1 MDSCSQKT
9 KRSVKVCQFF
19 EKIIYFL
26 KKMKI
31 SHQKF
36 PVVTKNAIL
45 AFGNSGEKFFRQKS
59 KHFLLGFRNQ
69 TNHYFSSQKNEVVR
83 KKQSGFLE
91 YHFDEGSESFFI
103 RSPKSMYSTLGISF
117 EKTLKKLKTSP
128 GRFQCDFDNPDK
140 RIQSKKRFL
149 FNIRNYWNNHFFS
162 QKYLNF
168 TVKIF
173 WTRIM
178 PFWQAWIDFL
188 PKNTEKVWFVLRK
201 QTME

>member
-9 KRSVKVCQFF
+9 KRWVKICQ
-19 EKIIYFL
+19 FL
-26 KKMKI
+26 KKSYTFWRKW
-31 SHQKF
+31 KF
-36 PVVTKNAIL
+36 PIKSFLWLQGMQFWPLATLTKNFFAKNQNNSCPV
-45 AFGNSGEKFFRQKS
+45 FGIK
-59 KHFLLGFRNQ
+59 Q
-69 TNHYFSSQKNEVVR
+69 TITFSSQKNEVVR